1 MAILEVKNLTVELGG
16 EKIIDN
22 LSFSLKPKEI
32 LVILGPNGAGK
43 TVLLKTLLNLLPY
56 KGEIIWQAGT
66 KIGYVPQKL
75 LQTKDLPLTVEDFF
89 GFKKIKK
96 EKNLEIL
103 DSVGIKKES
112 ALKKKMA
119 ELSAGQ
125 LQRVLIAWAIAE
137 EPSVLLFDE
146 PTTGIDIGGEETIYN
161 LLHELWQKK
170 GMTVLLVSH
179 ELNIVYKYAT
189 NVLCLNKKKLFY
201 GSPKE
206 ILTPENL
213 RQIYGSE
220 ITFHQHPM

>member
-1 MAILEVKNLTVELGG
+1 MVILEVKNLTVELRG

-32 LVILGPNGAGK
+32 LVVLGPNGAGK

-56 KGEIIWQAGT
+56 KGEIVWQEGV

-89 GFKKIKK
+89 RFKKIKK
-96 EKNLEIL
+96 EKIAEVLR
-103 DSVGIKKES
+103 SVGIAEGA

-119 ELSAGQ
+119 ELSSGH
-125 LQRVLIAWAIAE
+125 LQRVLIAWAISE
-137 EPSVLLFDE
+137 EPNVLFFDE
-146 PTTGIDIGGEETIYN
+146 PTAGIDIGGEETIYN
-161 LLHELWQKK
+161 LLYELLQKK
-170 GMTVLLVSH
+170 EMAIALVSH

-189 NVLCLNKKKLFY
+189 NILCLNKKKLFY

-213 RQIYGSE
+213 QRIYGSE
-220 ITFHQHPM
+220 ITFHRHQ